1 MDEYTAWQNFT
12 ETGKVSDYL
21 AYCRVKFGYPA
32 EAAGF
37 GTEEYD
43 ERGNRRPDNKG
54 KDDKSFID

>member
-1 MDEYTAWQNFT
+1 MQGRF
-12 ETGKVSDYL
+12 

-54 KDDKSFID
+54 KDDKRE